1 MATCGMLSLVRISL
15 RKFNLRRLIHMK
27 IKYLKSTMFILLII
41 LCSNFVLVSSVE
53 AHWASSIANDFIEKG
68 YVSNTFNINGLNNLI
83 SKGYVVKKLLQ
94 IAEFSLA
101 EEDILDKEGHPTG
114 KKKLRDTSAALK
126 ALDSLCKYVFLKE
139 EENGYLQAKVITISN
154 LNDKKI

>member
-1 MATCGMLSLVRISL
+1 MEKLTPQQKKFISE
-15 RKFNLRRLIHMK
+15 
-27 IKYLKSTMFILLII
+27 YLKTLDGEISAKKAGYKDANLKRRAEILLSKDGII
-41 LCSNFVLVSSVE
+41 RELNRQ
-53 AHWASSIANDFIEKG
+53 
-68 YVSNTFNINGLNNLI
+68 LNNQLKTLHVQ
-83 SKGYVVKKLLQ
+83 KGYVVKKLLQ

-101 EEDILDKEGHPTG
+101 EEDILDKEGNPTG